1 MKKFSIIIIFVLGTV
16 NAKAQDSYIGFSLGT
31 SIPQGEFAQNVDIF
45 SDGYAIPGFTVS
57 FEGFYYPISLVGVGG
72 TLGFGSVYAERDVY
86 LGHLLDYIETQAV
99 VPVLSQVPLPEETN
113 FESGFWNYVN
123 LMLGPEL
130 SVPFGPFQAGIRAL
144 GGLNMSFYPKRD
156 LSYTEGLDDIM
167 AVAKGPS
174 ANLVYSYGGSIL
186 YQSRSGTGIKLS
198 ADYFNSSAAYDFEL
212 TKITDTETY
221 RDAREEEIEMEAISV
236 TLGFFY
242 VF

>member
-198 ADYFNSSAAYDFEL
+198 ADYFNSNAAYDFEL

>member
-1 MKKFSIIIIFVLGTV
+1 MKKFLIVIILALVTV
-16 NAKAQDSYIGFSLGT
+16 SAKSQDSYIGFSLGT
-31 SIPQGEFAQNVDIF
+31 SIPQGKFAQNVDIF
-45 SDGYAIPGFTVS
+45 NDGYAIPGFTVS

-86 LGHLLDYIETQAV
+86 LGHLLDYIETQTV

-130 SVPFGPFQAGIRAL
+130 SVPFGPFQAGVRAL

-167 AVAKGPS
+167 AIAKGTS

-212 TKITDTETY
+212 TKITDLETY
-221 RDAREEEIEMEAISV
+221 KDTREEEVEMEAISV